1 MNNNPRFV
9 KKRLSL
15 LIAAGLLTGLGSAT
29 YANDFSLVDNQF
41 TISESAAS
49 APDFSVTATLGIDG
63 VLDTTGASLPQF
75 DLSNT
80 ALNSGIPTFS
90 FTIDSDGLT
99 ANTTH
104 SFKIGLSISDD
115 ASPTTRRFEAYLGT
129 LTLAVDGSKNVTG
142 TIPSQN
148 LNVRAK
154 KGSATFY
161 QAINNPSVNGPVSIS
176 GGTITLSG
184 SEAVTLLKAQGNDAL
199 DAVLD
204 NFTLNG
210 TFTFRV
216 VIEETTAGS
225 AKLGVRS
232 GSAFTAVPRVGTSC
246 ALNNNSTVGNV
257 FQLITDTGFT
267 NAYVVQ
273 GRFSSNQ
280 SAANTAATAFTE
292 SCVASGGAGVAAPVV
307 EDLGGL
313 EEAAEELA
321 SVLGDIADID
331 TSVPLDDAVLTQL
344 DDLAVSLEAVADS
357 LEESVVEEL
366 LSGVVSAAT
375 VTSTTSLATRSA
387 ATSNAISNAI
397 ASGTVV
403 STSSVLGAL
412 KSGAKSSST
421 ASKVATS
428 TTDTT
433 AKAALAVE
441 NTTILNSSAT
451 MLSSLASK
459 STALTTAEA
468 DDVRTASKN
477 LVSTA
482 LSLADTVVEAD
493 LKNIAAQATSILV
506 AQASLGI
513 AADTAL
519 IDSVSSASEQLGSSL
534 ITSLLTNDDGEA
546 PTTEEITESLTNDT
560 ALFESVLD
568 VSLPVPPAVI
578 VTLAERTDLVTI
590 AFPSLSAAAVTR
602 SLAATAKIVN
612 PQNITLS
619 SGVTALSFL
628 DTYLTTPAV
637 VESSLLGG
645 IGSRRS
651 VAALL
656 AGEAEVVVDAVT
668 GAITI
673 SVPGETYAGMV
684 LAVRTVPASV
694 PNGLRLRTDGRFTLV
709 SDGTAMDIAAT
720 AFSVGGFI
728 EVAETAGFGF
738 TQNDNASFSL
748 DLGSDQTF
756 VGAFA
761 YDNLADADID
771 STCGTISVTNPEG
784 LLNSASYAFGINCAN
799 GVTQKV
805 VPFAAESNFLPSL
818 RAAGMTATADRSTGV
833 ISVNGVELL
842 KPGFFTAAPTTDEL
856 TYHAANTDSLGIAM
870 QILDINDDGID
881 DYKVISAT
889 TVQIMYGVE

>member
-321 SVLGDIADID
+321 SVLGDIADLD

-856 TYHAANTDSLGIAM
+856 TYQAANTDSLGIAM

>member
-1 MNNNPRFV
+1 MNNNPRFI
-9 KKRLSL
+9 KKRLCQL
-15 LIAAGLLTGLGSAT
+15 VAAGLLLGAGSSV

-41 TISESAAS
+41 TISETAAS
-49 APDFSVTATLGIDG
+49 APDFSVTATLGSDG

-75 DLSNT
+75 DLSNA

-232 GSAFTAVPRVGTSC
+232 DSAFTAVPRVGTSC
-246 ALNNNSTVGNV
+246 ALDSNSTVGNV

-273 GRFSSNQ
+273 GRFSSGQ
-280 SAANTAATAFTE
+280 SAANTAATPFTE
-292 SCVASGGAGVAAPVV
+292 SCVASGGGGAAAPVV
-307 EDLGGL
+307 EDLGDL
-313 EEAAEELA
+313 EEEAEELA
-321 SVLGDIADID
+321 AVLDDID
-331 TSVPLDDAVLTQL
+331 TSAPLDDAVLTQL

-366 LSGVVSAAT
+366 LSGVVSTET
-375 VTSTTSLATRSA
+375 VTSTTSLATKSA
-387 ATSNAISNAI
+387 ATSSAISSAI
-397 ASGTVV
+397 ASGTEV

-428 TTDTT
+428 TTDAT
-433 AKAALAVE
+433 AKAALAAE

-482 LSLADTVVEAD
+482 LSLADTVVETD

-519 IDSVSSASEQLGSSL
+519 IDSVSSVSEQLGSSL

-568 VSLPVPPAVI
+568 VSLPVPPSIV

-590 AFPSLSAAAVTR
+590 AFPTLSAAAVTR
-602 SLAATAKIVN
+602 SIAATAKIVN
-612 PQNITLS
+612 PQNITLK

-637 VESSLLGG
+637 VELPLLCG

-728 EVAETAGFGF
+728 ELAETAGFGF

-771 STCGTISVTNPEG
+771 SACGAISVTNPEG

-818 RAAGMTATADRSTGV
+818 RAAGMTATANRSTGV

-856 TYHAANTDSLGIAM
+856 TYHAANADSLGIAM

>member
-9 KKRLSL
+9 KKRLCQL
-15 LIAAGLLTGLGSAT
+15 VAAGLLLGAGSSV

-41 TISESAAS
+41 TISETAAS
-49 APDFSVTATLGIDG
+49 APDFSVTATLGSDG

-75 DLSNT
+75 DLSNA

-199 DAVLD
+199 DSVLD

-232 GSAFTAVPRVGTSC
+232 DSAFTAVPRVGTSC
-246 ALNNNSTVGNV
+246 ALDSNSTVGNV

-273 GRFSSNQ
+273 GRFSSGQ

-292 SCVASGGAGVAAPVV
+292 SCVASGGGGAAAPVV
-307 EDLGGL
+307 EDLGDL
-313 EEAAEELA
+313 EEEAEELA
-321 SVLGDIADID
+321 AVLDDID
-331 TSVPLDDAVLTQL
+331 TSAPLDDAVLTQL

-366 LSGVVSAAT
+366 LSGVVSTAT
-375 VTSTTSLATRSA
+375 VTSTTSLATKSA

-441 NTTILNSSAT
+441 NTTILKSSAT

-482 LSLADTVVEAD
+482 LSLADTVVETD

-519 IDSVSSASEQLGSSL
+519 IDSVSSVSEKLGSSL

-568 VSLPVPPAVI
+568 VSLPVPPSIV

-590 AFPSLSAAAVTR
+590 AFPTLSAAAVTR
-602 SLAATAKIVN
+602 SIAATAKIVN
-612 PQNITLS
+612 PQNITLKN
-619 SGVTALSFL
+619 GVTALSFL

-637 VESSLLGG
+637 VELPLLGG

-728 EVAETAGFGF
+728 ELAETAGFGF

-771 STCGTISVTNPEG
+771 SACGAISVTNPEG

-818 RAAGMTATADRSTGV
+818 RAAGMTATANRSTGV

-856 TYHAANTDSLGIAM
+856 TYHAANADSLGIAM

>member
-9 KKRLSL
+9 KKRLCQL
-15 LIAAGLLTGLGSAT
+15 VAAGLLLGAGSSV

-41 TISESAAS
+41 TISETAAS

-75 DLSNT
+75 DLSNA

-204 NFTLNG
+204 NFTLDG

-232 GSAFTAVPRVGTSC
+232 DSAFTAVPRVGTSC
-246 ALNNNSTVGNV
+246 ALDSNSTVGNV

-273 GRFSSNQ
+273 GRFSSGQ
-280 SAANTAATAFTE
+280 SAANTAATPFTE
-292 SCVASGGAGVAAPVV
+292 SCVASGGGGAAAPVV
-307 EDLGGL
+307 EDLGDL
-313 EEAAEELA
+313 EEEAEELA
-321 SVLGDIADID
+321 AVLDDID
-331 TSVPLDDAVLTQL
+331 TSAPLDDAVLTQL

-366 LSGVVSAAT
+366 LSGVVSTAT
-375 VTSTTSLATRSA
+375 VTSTTSLATKSA
-387 ATSNAISNAI
+387 ATSSAISNAI
-397 ASGTVV
+397 ASGTEV

-421 ASKVATS
+421 ASKVSAS
-428 TTDTT
+428 TTDTV
-433 AKAALAVE
+433 AKAALVVE

-451 MLSSLASK
+451 MLTSLASK

-468 DDVRTASKN
+468 DDVRTASRN

-482 LSLADTVVEAD
+482 LSLADTVVEDD

-568 VSLPVPPAVI
+568 VSLPVPPSIV
-578 VTLAERTDLVTI
+578 VTLAERTDLVTF
-590 AFPSLSAAAVTR
+590 AFPTLSVAEVIR
-602 SLAATAKIVN
+602 WVAATAKIVN

-628 DTYLTTPAV
+628 DTFLTTPAV

-771 STCGTISVTNPEG
+771 SACGTISVTNPEG

>member
-9 KKRLSL
+9 KKRLCQL
-15 LIAAGLLTGLGSAT
+15 VAAGLLLGAGSSV
-29 YANDFSLVDNQF
+29 YANNFSLTSNQF
-41 TISESAAS
+41 TISETNAS
-49 APDFSVTATLGIDG
+49 DPDFSVTATLGSDG
-63 VLDTTGASLPQF
+63 VLDTTGANLPQF
-75 DLSNT
+75 DLSNST
-80 ALNSGIPTFS
+80 LNTGIPTFS

-115 ASPTTRRFEAYLGT
+115 ANPTTRRFEAYLGT

-204 NFTLNG
+204 NFTLDG

-216 VIEETTAGS
+216 VIEETTAGA

-232 GSAFTAVPRVGTSC
+232 DSAFTAVPRVGTSC
-246 ALNNNSTVGNV
+246 ALDSNSTVGNV

-273 GRFSSNQ
+273 GRFSSGQ
-280 SAANTAATAFTE
+280 SAANTAATPFTE
-292 SCVASGGAGVAAPVV
+292 SCVASGGGGGGAAAPVV
-307 EDLGGL
+307 EDLGDL
-313 EEAAEELA
+313 EEEAEELA
-321 SVLGDIADID
+321 AVLDDID
-331 TSVPLDDAVLTQL
+331 TSAPLDDAVLTQL

-366 LSGVVSAAT
+366 LSGVVSTAT
-375 VTSTTSLATRSA
+375 VTSTRSLATKSA
-387 ATSNAISNAI
+387 ATSNAISSAI
-397 ASGTVV
+397 ASGTAV

-421 ASKVATS
+421 ASKVSAS
-428 TTDTT
+428 TTDAT
-433 AKAALAVE
+433 AKAALAAE

-482 LSLADTVVEAD
+482 LSLANTVVEAD

-568 VSLPVPPAVI
+568 VSLPVPPSIV

-590 AFPSLSAAAVTR
+590 AFPTLSAAAVTR
-602 SLAATAKIVN
+602 SIAATAKIVN
-612 PQNITLS
+612 PQNITLK

-728 EVAETAGFGF
+728 ELAETAGFGF

-771 STCGTISVTNPEG
+771 SACGAISVTNPEG

-799 GVTQKV
+799 GATQKV

-818 RAAGMTATADRSTGV
+818 RAAGMTATANRSTGI

-856 TYHAANTDSLGIAM
+856 TYHAANADSLGIAM

>member
-9 KKRLSL
+9 KKRLCQL
-15 LIAAGLLTGLGSAT
+15 VAAGLLLGAGSSV

-41 TISESAAS
+41 TISETAAS

-75 DLSNT
+75 DLSNA

-115 ASPTTRRFEAYLGT
+115 ANPTTRRFEAYLGT

-204 NFTLNG
+204 NFTLDG

-232 GSAFTAVPRVGTSC
+232 DSAFTAVPRVGTSC
-246 ALNNNSTVGNV
+246 ALDSNSTVGNV

-273 GRFSSNQ
+273 GRFSSGQ
-280 SAANTAATAFTE
+280 SAANTAATPFTE
-292 SCVASGGAGVAAPVV
+292 SCVASGGGGAAAPVV
-307 EDLGGL
+307 EDLGDL
-313 EEAAEELA
+313 EEEAEELA
-321 SVLGDIADID
+321 AVLDDID
-331 TSVPLDDAVLTQL
+331 TSAPLDDAVLTQL

-366 LSGVVSAAT
+366 LSGVVSTAT
-375 VTSTTSLATRSA
+375 VTSTTSLATKSA
-387 ATSNAISNAI
+387 ATSSAISNAI
-397 ASGTVV
+397 ASGTEV

-433 AKAALAVE
+433 AKAALAAE

-513 AADTAL
+513 AADTTL
-519 IDSVSSASEQLGSSL
+519 IDSVTVASQQLGASL
-534 ITSLLTNDDGEA
+534 ITSLLTNDDGVA

-560 ALFESVLD
+560 TLFESVLD
-568 VSLPVPPAVI
+568 VSLPVPPSIIPTV
-578 VTLAERTDLVTI
+578 AERTDLVTI
-590 AFPSLSAAAVTR
+590 AYPTLSAAAVTR

-728 EVAETAGFGF
+728 ELAETAGFGF

-870 QILDINDDGID
+870 QILDINDDGVD

>member
-9 KKRLSL
+9 KKRLCQL
-15 LIAAGLLTGLGSAT
+15 VAAGLLLGAGSSV

-41 TISESAAS
+41 TISETAAS

-75 DLSNT
+75 DLSNA

-115 ASPTTRRFEAYLGT
+115 ANPTTRRFEAYLGT

-204 NFTLNG
+204 NFTLDG

-232 GSAFTAVPRVGTSC
+232 DSAFTAVPRVGTSC
-246 ALNNNSTVGNV
+246 ALDSNSTVGNV

-273 GRFSSNQ
+273 GRFSSGQ
-280 SAANTAATAFTE
+280 SAANTAATPFTE
-292 SCVASGGAGVAAPVV
+292 SCVASGGGGAAAPVV
-307 EDLGGL
+307 EDLGDL
-313 EEAAEELA
+313 EEEAEELA
-321 SVLGDIADID
+321 AVLDDID
-331 TSVPLDDAVLTQL
+331 TSAPLDDAVLTQL

-366 LSGVVSAAT
+366 LSGVVSTAT
-375 VTSTTSLATRSA
+375 VTSTTSLATKSA
-387 ATSNAISNAI
+387 ATSSAISNAI
-397 ASGTVV
+397 ASGTEV

-433 AKAALAVE
+433 AKAALAAE

-482 LSLADTVVEAD
+482 LSLADTVVETD

-519 IDSVSSASEQLGSSL
+519 IDSVSSVSEQLGSSL

-568 VSLPVPPAVI
+568 VSLPVPPSIV

-590 AFPSLSAAAVTR
+590 AFPTLSAAAVTR
-602 SLAATAKIVN
+602 SIAATAKIVN
-612 PQNITLS
+612 PQNITLK

-771 STCGTISVTNPEG
+771 SACGTISVTNPEG

>member
-9 KKRLSL
+9 KKRLCQL
-15 LIAAGLLTGLGSAT
+15 VAAGLLLGAGSSV

-41 TISESAAS
+41 TISETAAS

-75 DLSNT
+75 DLSNA

-115 ASPTTRRFEAYLGT
+115 ANPTTRRFEAYLGT

-204 NFTLNG
+204 NFTLDG

-232 GSAFTAVPRVGTSC
+232 DSAFTAVPRVGTSC
-246 ALNNNSTVGNV
+246 ALDSNSTVGNV

-273 GRFSSNQ
+273 GRFSSGQ
-280 SAANTAATAFTE
+280 SAANTAATPFTE
-292 SCVASGGAGVAAPVV
+292 SCVASGGGGAAAPVV
-307 EDLGGL
+307 EDLGDL
-313 EEAAEELA
+313 EEEAEELA
-321 SVLGDIADID
+321 AVLDDID
-331 TSVPLDDAVLTQL
+331 TSAPLDDAVLTQL

-375 VTSTTSLATRSA
+375 VTSTTSLATKSA
-387 ATSNAISNAI
+387 ATSSAISNAI
-397 ASGTVV
+397 ASGTEV

-428 TTDTT
+428 TTDAT
-433 AKAALAVE
+433 AKAALAAE

-493 LKNIAAQATSILV
+493 LKNVAAQATSILV

-534 ITSLLTNDDGEA
+534 ITSLLTNEDGEA
-546 PTTEEITESLTNDT
+546 PTTEEITESLTNDS

-568 VSLPVPPAVI
+568 VSLPVPPSIV

-590 AFPSLSAAAVTR
+590 AFPTLSAAAVTR

-612 PQNITLS
+612 PQNITLK

-771 STCGTISVTNPEG
+771 SACGTISVTNPEG

>member
-1 MNNNPRFV
+1 MNNNPRFI
-9 KKRLSL
+9 KKRLCQL
-15 LIAAGLLTGLGSAT
+15 VAAGLLLGAGSSV

-41 TISESAAS
+41 TISETAAS
-49 APDFSVTATLGIDG
+49 APDFSVTATLGSDG

-75 DLSNT
+75 DLSNA

-232 GSAFTAVPRVGTSC
+232 DSAFTAVPRVGTSC
-246 ALNNNSTVGNV
+246 ALDSNSTVGNV

-273 GRFSSNQ
+273 GRFSSGQ
-280 SAANTAATAFTE
+280 SAANTAATPFTE
-292 SCVASGGAGVAAPVV
+292 SCVASGGGGAAAPVV
-307 EDLGGL
+307 EDLGDL
-313 EEAAEELA
+313 EEEAEELA
-321 SVLGDIADID
+321 AVLDDID
-331 TSVPLDDAVLTQL
+331 TSAPLDDAVLTQL

-366 LSGVVSAAT
+366 LSGVVSTET
-375 VTSTTSLATRSA
+375 VTSTTSLATKSA
-387 ATSNAISNAI
+387 ATSSAISSAI
-397 ASGTVV
+397 ASGTEV

-428 TTDTT
+428 TTDAT
-433 AKAALAVE
+433 AKAALAAE
-441 NTTILNSSAT
+441 NTTILSSSAT

-482 LSLADTVVEAD
+482 LSLADTVVETD

-519 IDSVSSASEQLGSSL
+519 IDSVSSVSEQLGSSL

-568 VSLPVPPAVI
+568 VSLPVPPSIV

-590 AFPSLSAAAVTR
+590 AFPTLSAAAVTR
-602 SLAATAKIVN
+602 SIAATAKIVN
-612 PQNITLS
+612 PQNITLK

-637 VESSLLGG
+637 GAAALLGD

-728 EVAETAGFGF
+728 ELAETAGFGF

-771 STCGTISVTNPEG
+771 SACGAISVTNPEG

-818 RAAGMTATADRSTGV
+818 RAAGMTATANRSTGV

-856 TYHAANTDSLGIAM
+856 TYHAANADSLGIAM

>member
-9 KKRLSL
+9 KKRLCQL
-15 LIAAGLLTGLGSAT
+15 VAAGLLLGAGSSV

-41 TISESAAS
+41 TISETAAS

-75 DLSNT
+75 DLSNA

-115 ASPTTRRFEAYLGT
+115 ANPTTRRFEAYLGT

-204 NFTLNG
+204 NFTLDG

-232 GSAFTAVPRVGTSC
+232 DSAFTAVPRVGTSC
-246 ALNNNSTVGNV
+246 ALDSNSTVGNV

-273 GRFSSNQ
+273 GRFSSGQ
-280 SAANTAATAFTE
+280 SAANTAATPFTE
-292 SCVASGGAGVAAPVV
+292 SCVASGGGGAAAPVV
-307 EDLGGL
+307 EDLGDL
-313 EEAAEELA
+313 EEEAEELA
-321 SVLGDIADID
+321 AVLDDID
-331 TSVPLDDAVLTQL
+331 TSAPLDDAVLTQL

-375 VTSTTSLATRSA
+375 VTSTTSLATKSA
-387 ATSNAISNAI
+387 ATSSAIRNAI
-397 ASGTVV
+397 ASGTEV

-433 AKAALAVE
+433 AKAALAAE

-459 STALTTAEA
+459 STVLTTAEA

-482 LSLADTVVEAD
+482 LSLADTVVETD

-568 VSLPVPPAVI
+568 VSLPVPPSIV

-590 AFPSLSAAAVTR
+590 AFPTLSAAAVTR
-602 SLAATAKIVN
+602 SIAATAKIVN
-612 PQNITLS
+612 PQNITLK

-771 STCGTISVTNPEG
+771 SACGTISVTNPEG

>member
-1 MNNNPRFV
+1 MSNNPRFV
-9 KKRLSL
+9 KKRLCQL
-15 LIAAGLLTGLGSAT
+15 VAAGLLLGAGSSV
-29 YANDFSLVDNQF
+29 YANNFSLTSNQF
-41 TISESAAS
+41 TISETNAS
-49 APDFSVTATLGIDG
+49 DPDFSVTATLGSDG
-63 VLDTTGASLPQF
+63 VLDTTGANLPQF
-75 DLSNT
+75 DLSNST
-80 ALNSGIPTFS
+80 LNTGIPTFS

-115 ASPTTRRFEAYLGT
+115 ANPTTRRFEAYLGT

-204 NFTLNG
+204 NFTLDG

-232 GSAFTAVPRVGTSC
+232 DSAFTAVPRVGTSC
-246 ALNNNSTVGNV
+246 ALDSNSTVGNV

-273 GRFSSNQ
+273 GRFSSGQ
-280 SAANTAATAFTE
+280 SAANTAATPFTE
-292 SCVASGGAGVAAPVV
+292 SCVASGGGGGGAAAPVV
-307 EDLGGL
+307 EDLGDL
-313 EEAAEELA
+313 EEEAEELA
-321 SVLGDIADID
+321 AVLDDID
-331 TSVPLDDAVLTQL
+331 TSAPLDDAVLTQL

-366 LSGVVSAAT
+366 LSGVVSTAT
-375 VTSTTSLATRSA
+375 VTSTTSLATKSA
-387 ATSNAISNAI
+387 ATSNAISSAI
-397 ASGTVV
+397 ASGTAV

-421 ASKVATS
+421 ASKVSAS
-428 TTDTT
+428 TTDAT
-433 AKAALAVE
+433 AKAALAAE

-482 LSLADTVVEAD
+482 LSLANTVVEAD

-513 AADTAL
+513 AADTTL
-519 IDSVSSASEQLGSSL
+519 IDSVSSASQQLGASL

-546 PTTEEITESLTNDT
+546 PTAEEITESLTNDT

-568 VSLPVPPAVI
+568 VSLPVPPSIV

-590 AFPSLSAAAVTR
+590 AFPTLSAAAVTR
-602 SLAATAKIVN
+602 SIAATAKIVN
-612 PQNITLS
+612 PQNITLK

-728 EVAETAGFGF
+728 ELAETAGFGF

-771 STCGTISVTNPEG
+771 SACGAISVTNPEG

-799 GVTQKV
+799 GATQKV

-818 RAAGMTATADRSTGV
+818 RAAGMTATANRSTGI

-856 TYHAANTDSLGIAM
+856 TYHAANADSLGIAM

>member
-9 KKRLSL
+9 KKRLCQL
-15 LIAAGLLTGLGSAT
+15 VAAGLLLGAGSSV

-41 TISESAAS
+41 TISETAAS

-75 DLSNT
+75 DLSNA

-115 ASPTTRRFEAYLGT
+115 ANPTTRRFEAYLGT

-204 NFTLNG
+204 NFTLDG

-232 GSAFTAVPRVGTSC
+232 DSAFTAVPRVGTSC
-246 ALNNNSTVGNV
+246 ALDSNSTVGNV

-273 GRFSSNQ
+273 GRFSSGQ
-280 SAANTAATAFTE
+280 SAANTAATPFTE
-292 SCVASGGAGVAAPVV
+292 SCVASGGGGAAAPVV
-307 EDLGGL
+307 EDLGDL
-313 EEAAEELA
+313 EEEAEELA
-321 SVLGDIADID
+321 AVLDDID
-331 TSVPLDDAVLTQL
+331 TSAPLDDAVLTQL

-366 LSGVVSAAT
+366 LSGVVSTAT
-375 VTSTTSLATRSA
+375 VTSTRSLATKSA
-387 ATSNAISNAI
+387 ATSNAISSAI
-397 ASGTVV
+397 ASGTAV

-421 ASKVATS
+421 ASKVSAS
-428 TTDTT
+428 TTDTV
-433 AKAALAVE
+433 AKAALVVE

-451 MLSSLASK
+451 MLTSLASK

-482 LSLADTVVEAD
+482 LSLADTVVETD

-534 ITSLLTNDDGEA
+534 ITSLLTNEDGEA

-568 VSLPVPPAVI
+568 VSLPVPPSV
-578 VTLAERTDLVTI
+578 VVSVAERTDLVTI
-590 AFPSLSAAAVTR
+590 AYPSLSAAAVTR

-612 PQNITLS
+612 PQNITLN

-771 STCGTISVTNPEG
+771 SACGTISVTNPEG

>member
-1 MNNNPRFV
+1 MNNNPRFI
-9 KKRLSL
+9 KKRLCQL
-15 LIAAGLLTGLGSAT
+15 VAAGLLLGAGSSV

-41 TISESAAS
+41 TISETAAS
-49 APDFSVTATLGIDG
+49 APDFSVTATLGSDG

-75 DLSNT
+75 DLSNA

-232 GSAFTAVPRVGTSC
+232 DSAFTAVPRVGTSC
-246 ALNNNSTVGNV
+246 ALDSNSTVGNV

-273 GRFSSNQ
+273 GRFSSGQ
-280 SAANTAATAFTE
+280 SAANTAATPFTE
-292 SCVASGGAGVAAPVV
+292 SCVASGGGGAAAPVV
-307 EDLGGL
+307 EDLGNL
-313 EEAAEELA
+313 EEEAEELA
-321 SVLGDIADID
+321 AVLDDID
-331 TSVPLDDAVLTQL
+331 TSAPLDDAVLTQL

-366 LSGVVSAAT
+366 LSGVVSTET
-375 VTSTTSLATRSA
+375 VTSTTSLATKSA
-387 ATSNAISNAI
+387 ATSSAISSAI
-397 ASGTVV
+397 ASGTEV

-428 TTDTT
+428 TTDAT
-433 AKAALAVE
+433 AKAALAAE
-441 NTTILNSSAT
+441 NTTILSSSAT

-482 LSLADTVVEAD
+482 LSLADTVVETD

-513 AADTAL
+513 AADTTL
-519 IDSVSSASEQLGSSL
+519 IDSVSGASQQLGASL
-534 ITSLLTNDDGEA
+534 ITSLLTNDDGVA

-560 ALFESVLD
+560 TLFESVLD
-568 VSLPVPPAVI
+568 VSLPVPPSIIPTV
-578 VTLAERTDLVTI
+578 AERTDLVTI
-590 AFPSLSAAAVTR
+590 AYPSLSAAAVTR

-656 AGEAEVVVDAVT
+656 AGEAEIVVDAVT

-728 EVAETAGFGF
+728 ELAETAGFGF

-771 STCGTISVTNPEG
+771 SACGAISVTNPEG

-818 RAAGMTATADRSTGV
+818 RAAGMTATANRSTGV

-856 TYHAANTDSLGIAM
+856 TYHAANADSLGIAM

>member
-1 MNNNPRFV
+1 M
-9 KKRLSL
+9 
-15 LIAAGLLTGLGSAT
+15 LT
-29 YANDFSLVDNQF
+29 
-41 TISESAAS
+41 
-49 APDFSVTATLGIDG
+49 
-63 VLDTTGASLPQF
+63 
-75 DLSNT
+75 
-80 ALNSGIPTFS
+80 
-90 FTIDSDGLT
+90 
-99 ANTTH
+99 
-104 SFKIGLSISDD
+104 
-115 ASPTTRRFEAYLGT
+115 
-129 LTLAVDGSKNVTG
+129 
-142 TIPSQN
+142 
-148 LNVRAK
+148 
-154 KGSATFY
+154 
-161 QAINNPSVNGPVSIS
+161 
-176 GGTITLSG
+176 
-184 SEAVTLLKAQGNDAL
+184 
-199 DAVLD
+199 
-204 NFTLNG
+204 
-210 TFTFRV
+210 
-216 VIEETTAGS
+216 
-225 AKLGVRS
+225 
-232 GSAFTAVPRVGTSC
+232 
-246 ALNNNSTVGNV
+246 
-257 FQLITDTGFT
+257 
-267 NAYVVQ
+267 
-273 GRFSSNQ
+273 
-280 SAANTAATAFTE
+280 
-292 SCVASGGAGVAAPVV
+292 
-307 EDLGGL
+307 
-313 EEAAEELA
+313 
-321 SVLGDIADID
+321 
-331 TSVPLDDAVLTQL
+331 
-344 DDLAVSLEAVADS
+344 
-357 LEESVVEEL
+357 
-366 LSGVVSAAT
+366 
-375 VTSTTSLATRSA
+375 
-387 ATSNAISNAI
+387 
-397 ASGTVV
+397 
-403 STSSVLGAL
+403 
-412 KSGAKSSST
+412 
-421 ASKVATS
+421 
-428 TTDTT
+428 
-433 AKAALAVE
+433 
-441 NTTILNSSAT
+441 
-451 MLSSLASK
+451 SLASK

-482 LSLADTVVEAD
+482 LALADTVVETD

-513 AADTAL
+513 AADTTL
-519 IDSVSSASEQLGSSL
+519 IDSVTVASQQLGASL
-534 ITSLLTNDDGEA
+534 ITSLLTNDDGVA

-560 ALFESVLD
+560 TLFESVLD
-568 VSLPVPPAVI
+568 VSLPVPPSIIPTV
-578 VTLAERTDLVTI
+578 AERTDLVTI
-590 AFPSLSAAAVTR
+590 AYPTLSAAAVTR

-637 VESSLLGG
+637 VELPLLGG

-771 STCGTISVTNPEG
+771 SACGAISVTNPEG

-856 TYHAANTDSLGIAM
+856 TYHAANADSLGIAM
-870 QILDINDDGID
+870 QILDINDDGVD

>member
-9 KKRLSL
+9 KKRLCQL
-15 LIAAGLLTGLGSAT
+15 VAAGLLLGAGSSG

-41 TISESAAS
+41 TISETAAS

-75 DLSNT
+75 DLSNA

-115 ASPTTRRFEAYLGT
+115 ANPTTRRFEAYLGT

-204 NFTLNG
+204 NFTLDG

-232 GSAFTAVPRVGTSC
+232 DSAFTAVPRVGTSC
-246 ALNNNSTVGNV
+246 ALDSNSTVGNV

-273 GRFSSNQ
+273 GRFSSGQ
-280 SAANTAATAFTE
+280 SAANTAATPFTE
-292 SCVASGGAGVAAPVV
+292 SCVASGGGGGGAAAPVV
-307 EDLGGL
+307 EDLGDL
-313 EEAAEELA
+313 EEEAEELA
-321 SVLGDIADID
+321 AVLDDID
-331 TSVPLDDAVLTQL
+331 TSAPLDDAVLTQL

-366 LSGVVSAAT
+366 LSGVVSTAT
-375 VTSTTSLATRSA
+375 VTSTRSLATKSA
-387 ATSNAISNAI
+387 ATSNAISSAI
-397 ASGTVV
+397 ASGTAV

-421 ASKVATS
+421 ASKVSAS
-428 TTDTT
+428 TTDAT
-433 AKAALAVE
+433 AKAALAAE

-482 LSLADTVVEAD
+482 LSLANTVVEAD

-568 VSLPVPPAVI
+568 VSLPVPPSIV

-590 AFPSLSAAAVTR
+590 AFPTLSAAAVTR
-602 SLAATAKIVN
+602 SIAATAKIVN
-612 PQNITLS
+612 PQNITLK

-628 DTYLTTPAV
+628 DTYLTAPAAGAAA
-637 VESSLLGG
+637 LLGD

-728 EVAETAGFGF
+728 ELAETAGFGF

-771 STCGTISVTNPEG
+771 SACGAISVTNPEG

-799 GVTQKV
+799 GATQKV

-818 RAAGMTATADRSTGV
+818 RAAGMTATANRSTGI

-856 TYHAANTDSLGIAM
+856 TYHAANADSLGIAM

>member
-9 KKRLSL
+9 KKRLCQL
-15 LIAAGLLTGLGSAT
+15 VAAGLLLGAGSSV

-41 TISESAAS
+41 TISETAAS

-75 DLSNT
+75 DLSNA

-115 ASPTTRRFEAYLGT
+115 ANPTTRRFEAYLGT

-204 NFTLNG
+204 NFTLDG

-232 GSAFTAVPRVGTSC
+232 DSAFTAVPRVGTSC
-246 ALNNNSTVGNV
+246 ALDSNSTVGNV

-273 GRFSSNQ
+273 GRFSSGQ
-280 SAANTAATAFTE
+280 SAANTAATPFTE
-292 SCVASGGAGVAAPVV
+292 SCVASGGGGAAAPVV
-307 EDLGGL
+307 EDLGDL
-313 EEAAEELA
+313 EEEAEELA
-321 SVLGDIADID
+321 AVLDDID
-331 TSVPLDDAVLTQL
+331 TSAPLDDAVLTQL

-366 LSGVVSAAT
+366 LSGVVSTAT
-375 VTSTTSLATRSA
+375 VTSTTSLATKSA
-387 ATSNAISNAI
+387 ATSSAISNAI
-397 ASGTVV
+397 ASGTEV

-421 ASKVATS
+421 ASKVSAS
-428 TTDTT
+428 TTDTV
-433 AKAALAVE
+433 AKAALVVE

-451 MLSSLASK
+451 MLTSLASK

-468 DDVRTASKN
+468 DDVRTASRN

-482 LSLADTVVEAD
+482 LSLADTVVEDD

-519 IDSVSSASEQLGSSL
+519 IDSVSSVSEQLGSSL

-568 VSLPVPPAVI
+568 VSLPVPPSIV
-578 VTLAERTDLVTI
+578 VTLAERTDLVTF
-590 AFPSLSAAAVTR
+590 AFPTLSVAEVIR
-602 SLAATAKIVN
+602 WVAATAKIVN

-628 DTYLTTPAV
+628 DTFLTTPAV

-771 STCGTISVTNPEG
+771 SACGTISVTNPEG

>member
-292 SCVASGGAGVAAPVV
+292 SCVAFGGAGVAAPVV
-307 EDLGGL
+307 ADLGGL

>member
-9 KKRLSL
+9 KKRLCQL
-15 LIAAGLLTGLGSAT
+15 VAAGLLLGAGSSV

-41 TISESAAS
+41 TISETAAS

-75 DLSNT
+75 DLSNA

-115 ASPTTRRFEAYLGT
+115 ANPTTRRFEAYLGT

-204 NFTLNG
+204 NFTLDG

-232 GSAFTAVPRVGTSC
+232 DSAFTAVPRVGTSC
-246 ALNNNSTVGNV
+246 ALDSNSTVGNV

-273 GRFSSNQ
+273 GRFSSGQ
-280 SAANTAATAFTE
+280 SAANTAATPFTE
-292 SCVASGGAGVAAPVV
+292 SCVASGGGGAAAPVV
-307 EDLGGL
+307 EDLGDL
-313 EEAAEELA
+313 EEEAEELA
-321 SVLGDIADID
+321 AVLDDID
-331 TSVPLDDAVLTQL
+331 TSAPLDDAVLTQL

-375 VTSTTSLATRSA
+375 VTSTTSLATKSA
-387 ATSNAISNAI
+387 ATSSAIRNAI
-397 ASGTVV
+397 ASGTEV

-433 AKAALAVE
+433 AKAALAAE

-482 LSLADTVVEAD
+482 LSLADTVVETD

-513 AADTAL
+513 AADTAF

-568 VSLPVPPAVI
+568 VSLPVPPSIV
-578 VTLAERTDLVTI
+578 VTLAEQTDLVTI
-590 AFPSLSAAAVTR
+590 AFPTLSAAAVTR
-602 SLAATAKIVN
+602 SIAATAKIVN
-612 PQNITLS
+612 PQNITLK

>member
-1 MNNNPRFV
+1 MIKAPCFS
-9 KKRLSL
+9 KKRLSQL
-15 LIAAGLLTGLGSAT
+15 VAAGLLLGAGASVS
-29 YANDFSLVDNQF
+29 ANDFSLVGNQF
-41 TISESAAS
+41 TISETAAS
-49 APDFSVTATLGIDG
+49 APDFSVTATLGSDG
-63 VLDTTGASLPQF
+63 VLDTTGDSLPRF
-75 DLSNT
+75 DLSNAT
-80 ALNSGIPTFS
+80 LNSGIPTFS

-142 TIPSQN
+142 TIPSQD
-148 LNVRAK
+148 LYVRAK

-161 QAINNPSVNGPVSIS
+161 QAINNPSANGPVSIS

-204 NFTLNG
+204 SFTLNG

-225 AKLGVRS
+225 ARLGVKS

-246 ALNNNSTVGNV
+246 ALDNNSTVGNV

-292 SCVASGGAGVAAPVV
+292 SCVASGGGGGAAPVV
-307 EDLGGL
+307 EDLEDL
-313 EEAAEELA
+313 EEASEELA
-321 SVLGDIADID
+321 GVLDDID
-331 TSVPLDDAVLTQL
+331 NSAPLDDAVLAQL
-344 DDLAVSLEAVADS
+344 DDLADSLSDVADS
-357 LEESVVEEL
+357 LEDSVTEEL
-366 LSGVVSAAT
+366 AAGTVSAAT
-375 VTSTTSLATRSA
+375 VTSATSLATRSA
-387 ATSNAISNAI
+387 STASAISTAI
-397 ASGTVV
+397 ANGTAV
-403 STSSVLGAL
+403 SKSSVLGAL
-412 KSGAKSSST
+412 TAGAKSSST
-421 ASKVATS
+421 ASKVSAS

-433 AKAALAVE
+433 AKAALVTQ
-441 NTTILNSSAT
+441 NKSILSSSAA
-451 MLSSLASK
+451 MLTSLAGN
-459 STALTTAEA
+459 STELTTAEA
-468 DDVRTASKN
+468 DEVRVAAKN
-477 LVSTA
+477 LVATS
-482 LSLADTVVEAD
+482 LSLADTAVEAD
-493 LKNIAAQATSILV
+493 LKSVADQTVSILAAQEA
-506 AQASLGI
+506 LGI

-519 IDSVSSASEQLGSSL
+519 IDAVSGASEQLGASL
-534 ITSLLTNDDGEA
+534 INALVGSDGEA
-546 PTTEEITESLTNDT
+546 PTAEEITERLTTDT
-560 ALFESVLD
+560 TLFESVLD
-568 VSLPVPPAVI
+568 VSLPVPPSVI
-578 VTLAERTDLVTI
+578 IPVAERTDRVT
-590 AFPSLSAAAVTR
+590 AAYPSLSAAAVER
-602 SLAATAKIVN
+602 SVAATKKIIN
-612 PQNITLS
+612 PQNITLK
-619 SGVTALSFL
+619 SGVTALNVLDSFL
-628 DTYLTTPAV
+628 KAPAV

-656 AGEAEVVVDAVT
+656 DGEAEVVVDAVT

-694 PNGLRLRTDGRFTLV
+694 PNGLRSRTDGRFTLV
-709 SDGTAMDIAAT
+709 SNGTAMDIAAT

-728 EVAETAGFGF
+728 EVAETAGFAF
-738 TQNDNASFSL
+738 TQNNNASFSL
-748 DLGSDQTF
+748 DLGSDQSF

-761 YDNLADADID
+761 YDNLANADLN

-799 GVTQKV
+799 GVSQRV
-805 VPFAAESNFLPSL
+805 VPFPADANFLPSL
-818 RAAGMTATADRSTGV
+818 KAAGMAATVNRSTGV
-833 ISVNGVELL
+833 ISANGIGLL
-842 KPGFFTAAPTTDEL
+842 KPGFFTAAPTADEL
-856 TYHAANTDSLGIAM
+856 TFHAANTDSLGIAM
-870 QILDINDDGID
+870 QVLDYNSDGID
-881 DYKVISAT
+881 DYKVISAAA
-889 TVQIMYGVE
+889 VQIMYGVK

>member
-9 KKRLSL
+9 KKRLCQL
-15 LIAAGLLTGLGSAT
+15 VAAGLLLGAGSSV

-41 TISESAAS
+41 TISETAAS

-75 DLSNT
+75 DLSNA

-115 ASPTTRRFEAYLGT
+115 ANPTTRRFEAYLGT

-204 NFTLNG
+204 NFTLDG

-232 GSAFTAVPRVGTSC
+232 DSAFTAVPRVGTSC
-246 ALNNNSTVGNV
+246 ALDSNSTVGNV

-273 GRFSSNQ
+273 GRFSSGQ
-280 SAANTAATAFTE
+280 SAANTAATPFTE
-292 SCVASGGAGVAAPVV
+292 SCVASGGGGAAAPVV
-307 EDLGGL
+307 EDLGDL
-313 EEAAEELA
+313 EEEAEELA
-321 SVLGDIADID
+321 AVLDDID
-331 TSVPLDDAVLTQL
+331 TSAPLDDAVLTQL

-366 LSGVVSAAT
+366 LSGVVSTAT
-375 VTSTTSLATRSA
+375 VTSTTSLATKSA
-387 ATSNAISNAI
+387 ATSSAISNAI
-397 ASGTVV
+397 ASGTEV

-428 TTDTT
+428 TTDAT
-433 AKAALAVE
+433 AKAALAAE

-482 LSLADTVVEAD
+482 LSLADTVVETD
-493 LKNIAAQATSILV
+493 LKNIAAKATSILV

-568 VSLPVPPAVI
+568 VSLPVPPSIV

-590 AFPSLSAAAVTR
+590 AFPTLSAAAVTR
-602 SLAATAKIVN
+602 SIAATAKIVN
-612 PQNITLS
+612 PQNITLK

-771 STCGTISVTNPEG
+771 SACGTISVTNPEG

>member
-9 KKRLSL
+9 KKRLCQL
-15 LIAAGLLTGLGSAT
+15 VAAGLLLGAGSSV

-41 TISESAAS
+41 TISETAAS

-75 DLSNT
+75 DLSNA

-115 ASPTTRRFEAYLGT
+115 ANPTTRRFEAYLGT

-204 NFTLNG
+204 NFTLDG

-232 GSAFTAVPRVGTSC
+232 DSAFTAVPRVGTSC
-246 ALNNNSTVGNV
+246 ALDSNSTVGNV

-273 GRFSSNQ
+273 GRFSSGQ
-280 SAANTAATAFTE
+280 SAANTAATPFTE
-292 SCVASGGAGVAAPVV
+292 SCVASGGGGAAAPVV
-307 EDLGGL
+307 EDLGDL
-313 EEAAEELA
+313 EEEAEELA
-321 SVLGDIADID
+321 AVLDDIVDID

-366 LSGVVSAAT
+366 LSGVVSTAT
-375 VTSTTSLATRSA
+375 VTSTTSLATKSA
-387 ATSNAISNAI
+387 ATSSAISNAI
-397 ASGTVV
+397 ASGTEV

-421 ASKVATS
+421 ASKVSGS

-493 LKNIAAQATSILV
+493 LKNVAAQATNILV

-519 IDSVSSASEQLGSSL
+519 IDSVSSVSEQLGSSL

-568 VSLPVPPAVI
+568 VSLPVPPSIV

-590 AFPSLSAAAVTR
+590 AFPTLSAAAVTR

-612 PQNITLS
+612 PQNITLK

-728 EVAETAGFGF
+728 ELAETAGFGF

-818 RAAGMTATADRSTGV
+818 RAAGMAATANRSTGV

-856 TYHAANTDSLGIAM
+856 TYHAANADSLGIAM

>member
-9 KKRLSL
+9 KKRLCQL
-15 LIAAGLLTGLGSAT
+15 VAAGLLLGAGSSV

-41 TISESAAS
+41 TISETAAS

-75 DLSNT
+75 DLSNA

-115 ASPTTRRFEAYLGT
+115 ANPTTRRFEAYLGT

-204 NFTLNG
+204 NFTLDG

-232 GSAFTAVPRVGTSC
+232 DSAFTAVPRVGTSC
-246 ALNNNSTVGNV
+246 ALDSNSTVGNV

-273 GRFSSNQ
+273 GRFSSGQ
-280 SAANTAATAFTE
+280 SAANTAATPFTE
-292 SCVASGGAGVAAPVV
+292 SCVASGGGGAAAPVV
-307 EDLGGL
+307 EDLGDL
-313 EEAAEELA
+313 EEEAEELA
-321 SVLGDIADID
+321 AVLDDID
-331 TSVPLDDAVLTQL
+331 TSAPLDDAVLTQL

-366 LSGVVSAAT
+366 LSGVVSTAT
-375 VTSTTSLATRSA
+375 VTSTTSLATKSA
-387 ATSNAISNAI
+387 ATSSAISNAI
-397 ASGTVV
+397 ASGTEV

-433 AKAALAVE
+433 AKAALAAE

-482 LSLADTVVEAD
+482 LSLADTVVETD

-534 ITSLLTNDDGEA
+534 ITSLLTNEDGEA
-546 PTTEEITESLTNDT
+546 PTTEEITESLTNDS

-568 VSLPVPPAVI
+568 VSLPVPPSIV

-590 AFPSLSAAAVTR
+590 AFPTLSAAAVTR
-602 SLAATAKIVN
+602 SIAATAKIVN
-612 PQNITLS
+612 PQNITLK

-771 STCGTISVTNPEG
+771 SACGTISVTNPEG

>member
-9 KKRLSL
+9 KKRLCQL
-15 LIAAGLLTGLGSAT
+15 VAAGLLLGAGSSV

-41 TISESAAS
+41 TISETAAS

-75 DLSNT
+75 DLSNA

-115 ASPTTRRFEAYLGT
+115 ANPTTRRFEAYLGT

-204 NFTLNG
+204 NFTLDG

-232 GSAFTAVPRVGTSC
+232 DSAFTAVPRVGTSC
-246 ALNNNSTVGNV
+246 ALDSNSTVGNV

-273 GRFSSNQ
+273 GRFSSGQ
-280 SAANTAATAFTE
+280 SAANTAATPFTE
-292 SCVASGGAGVAAPVV
+292 SCVASGGGGAAAPVV
-307 EDLGGL
+307 EDLGDL
-313 EEAAEELA
+313 EEEAEELA
-321 SVLGDIADID
+321 AVLDDID
-331 TSVPLDDAVLTQL
+331 TSAPLDDAVLTQL

-366 LSGVVSAAT
+366 LSGVVSTAT
-375 VTSTTSLATRSA
+375 VTSTTSLATKSA
-387 ATSNAISNAI
+387 ATSSAISNAI
-397 ASGTVV
+397 ASGTEV

-421 ASKVATS
+421 ASKVSGS

-493 LKNIAAQATSILV
+493 LKNVAAQATNILV

-519 IDSVSSASEQLGSSL
+519 IDSVSSVSEQLGSSL

-568 VSLPVPPAVI
+568 VSLPVPPSIIPTV
-578 VTLAERTDLVTI
+578 AERTDLVTI
-590 AFPSLSAAAVTR
+590 AYPTLSAAAVTR

-771 STCGTISVTNPEG
+771 SACGTISVTNPEG

>member
-1 MNNNPRFV
+1 MKNSPRFV
-9 KKRLSL
+9 KKQLSQL
-15 LIAAGLLTGLGSAT
+15 VAAGLLMGAGASVF
-29 YANDFSLVDNQF
+29 ANDFSLTDNAF
-41 TISESAAS
+41 VISNNGTTIA
-49 APDFSVTATLGIDG
+49 TATVGSDG
-63 VLDTTGASLPQF
+63 VLVTDG
-75 DLSNT
+75 T
-80 ALNSGIPTFS
+80 ALPTIVLNGAELSAGLPS
-90 FTIDSDGLT
+90 FAFEIEVGNVSSASST
-99 ANTTH
+99 
-104 SFKIGLSISDD
+104 FRVGLSIVDD
-115 ASPTTRRFEAYLGT
+115 ANPNRRFEAYINT
-129 LTLAVDGSKNVTG
+129 LILEGDENGITG
-142 TIPSQN
+142 TIPSQAMS
-148 LNVRAK
+148 VSAK
-154 KGSATFY
+154 LGSVTFTSE
-161 QAINNPSVNGPVSIS
+161 ITNSSTNGPVSID
-176 GGTITLSG
+176 GGTLSFSG
-184 SEAVTLLKAQGNDAL
+184 STAVDLLKAQGSSILNAFL
-199 DAVLD
+199 DEFV
-204 NFTLNG
+204 LNG

-216 VIEETTAGS
+216 VVEEISAGARVGVTS
-225 AKLGVRS
+225 A
-232 GSAFTAVPRVGTSC
+232 SAFTAVPRLSTTC
-246 ALNNNSTVGNV
+246 ALDPASTVGNV
-257 FQLITDTGFT
+257 FQLVTTGFS
-267 NAYVVQ
+267 NPYAIQ
-273 GRFSSNQ
+273 GRF
-280 SAANTAATAFTE
+280 AAGSGSTVKTDLPAFTE
-292 SCVASGGAGVAAPVV
+292 SCGGGTVVVTPVV
-307 EDLGGL
+307 DDVKDL
-313 EEAAEELA
+313 EELETELEEL
-321 SVLGDIADID
+321 SGVLDDITNLD
-331 TSVPLDDAVLTQL
+331 TSVPLDDTVLTQL
-344 DDLAVSLEAVADS
+344 DDLAASLDVVADS
-357 LEESVVEEL
+357 LEESVVAEL

-375 VTSTTSLATRSA
+375 VTSTTSLATKSA
-387 ATSNAISNAI
+387 ATSSAISNAI
-397 ASGTVV
+397 ASGTEV

-421 ASKVATS
+421 ASKVSAS
-428 TTDTT
+428 TTDTV
-433 AKAALAVE
+433 AKAALVVE

-451 MLSSLASK
+451 MLTSLASK

-513 AADTAL
+513 AADTTL

-568 VSLPVPPAVI
+568 VSLPVPPSIV

-590 AFPSLSAAAVTR
+590 AFPTLSAAAVTR
-602 SLAATAKIVN
+602 SIAATAKIVN

-771 STCGTISVTNPEG
+771 SACGTISVTNPEG

-870 QILDINDDGID
+870 QILDINDDGVD

>member
-75 DLSNT
+75 DLSNA

-568 VSLPVPPAVI
+568 VSLPVPPSVV

>member
-9 KKRLSL
+9 KKRLCQL
-15 LIAAGLLTGLGSAT
+15 VAAGLLLGAGSSV

-41 TISESAAS
+41 TISETAAS

-75 DLSNT
+75 DLSNA

-115 ASPTTRRFEAYLGT
+115 ANPTTRRFEAYLGT

-204 NFTLNG
+204 NFTLDG

-232 GSAFTAVPRVGTSC
+232 DSAFTAVPRVGTSC
-246 ALNNNSTVGNV
+246 ALDSNSTVGNV

-273 GRFSSNQ
+273 GRFSSGQ
-280 SAANTAATAFTE
+280 SAANTAATPFTE
-292 SCVASGGAGVAAPVV
+292 SCVASGGGGAAAPVV
-307 EDLGGL
+307 EDLGDL
-313 EEAAEELA
+313 EEEAEELA
-321 SVLGDIADID
+321 AVLDDID
-331 TSVPLDDAVLTQL
+331 TSAPLDDAVLTQL

-366 LSGVVSAAT
+366 LSGVVSTAT
-375 VTSTTSLATRSA
+375 VTSTTSLATKSA

-397 ASGTVV
+397 ASGTEV

-421 ASKVATS
+421 ASKVSGS

-493 LKNIAAQATSILV
+493 LKNVAAQATNILV

-519 IDSVSSASEQLGSSL
+519 IDSVSSVSEQLGSSL

-568 VSLPVPPAVI
+568 VSLPVPPSIV

-590 AFPSLSAAAVTR
+590 AFPTLNAAAVTR

-612 PQNITLS
+612 PQNITLK

-728 EVAETAGFGF
+728 ELAETAGFGF

-818 RAAGMTATADRSTGV
+818 RAAGMAATANRSTGV

>member
-9 KKRLSL
+9 KKRLCQL
-15 LIAAGLLTGLGSAT
+15 VAAGLLLGAGSSV

-41 TISESAAS
+41 TISETAAS

-75 DLSNT
+75 DLSNA

-115 ASPTTRRFEAYLGT
+115 ANPTTRRFEAYLGT

-204 NFTLNG
+204 NFTLDG

-232 GSAFTAVPRVGTSC
+232 DSAFTAVPRVGTSC
-246 ALNNNSTVGNV
+246 ALDSNSTVGNV

-273 GRFSSNQ
+273 GRFSSGQ
-280 SAANTAATAFTE
+280 SAANTAATPFTE
-292 SCVASGGAGVAAPVV
+292 SCVASGGGGAAAPVV
-307 EDLGGL
+307 EDLGDL
-313 EEAAEELA
+313 EEEAEELA
-321 SVLGDIADID
+321 AVLDDID
-331 TSVPLDDAVLTQL
+331 TSAPLDDAVLTQL

-366 LSGVVSAAT
+366 LSGVVSTAT
-375 VTSTTSLATRSA
+375 VTSTTSLATKSA
-387 ATSNAISNAI
+387 ATSSAISNAI
-397 ASGTVV
+397 ASGTEV

-433 AKAALAVE
+433 AKAALAEE

-493 LKNIAAQATSILV
+493 LKNVAAQATSILV

-519 IDSVSSASEQLGSSL
+519 IDSVSSVSEQLGSSL

-568 VSLPVPPAVI
+568 VSLPVPPSIV

-590 AFPSLSAAAVTR
+590 AFPTLSAAAVTR

-612 PQNITLS
+612 PQNITLK

-728 EVAETAGFGF
+728 ELAETAGFGF

-799 GVTQKV
+799 GATQKV

-818 RAAGMTATADRSTGV
+818 RAAGMTATANRSTGI

-856 TYHAANTDSLGIAM
+856 TYHAANVDSLGIAM

>member
-9 KKRLSL
+9 KKRLCQL
-15 LIAAGLLTGLGSAT
+15 VAAGLLLGAGSSV

-41 TISESAAS
+41 TISETAAS

-75 DLSNT
+75 DLSNA

-115 ASPTTRRFEAYLGT
+115 ANPTTRRFEAYLGT

-204 NFTLNG
+204 NFTLDG

-232 GSAFTAVPRVGTSC
+232 DSAFTAVPRVGTSC
-246 ALNNNSTVGNV
+246 ALDSNSTVGNV

-273 GRFSSNQ
+273 GRFSSGQ
-280 SAANTAATAFTE
+280 SAANTAATPFTE
-292 SCVASGGAGVAAPVV
+292 SCVASGGGGAAAPVV
-307 EDLGGL
+307 EDLGDL
-313 EEAAEELA
+313 EEEAEELA
-321 SVLGDIADID
+321 AVLDDID
-331 TSVPLDDAVLTQL
+331 TSAPLDDAVLTQL

-366 LSGVVSAAT
+366 LSGVVSTAT
-375 VTSTTSLATRSA
+375 VTSTTSLATKSA
-387 ATSNAISNAI
+387 ATSSAISNAI
-397 ASGTVV
+397 ASGTEV

-468 DDVRTASKN
+468 DEVRTASKN

-493 LKNIAAQATSILV
+493 LKNVAAQATSILV

-519 IDSVSSASEQLGSSL
+519 IDSVSSVSEQLGSSL

-568 VSLPVPPAVI
+568 VSLPVPPSIV

-590 AFPSLSAAAVTR
+590 AFPTLSAAAVTR

-612 PQNITLS
+612 PQNITLK

-728 EVAETAGFGF
+728 ELAETAGFGF

-818 RAAGMTATADRSTGV
+818 RAAGMAATANRSTGV

>member
-9 KKRLSL
+9 KKRLCQL
-15 LIAAGLLTGLGSAT
+15 VAAGLLLGAGSSV

-41 TISESAAS
+41 TISETAAS

-75 DLSNT
+75 DLSNA

-204 NFTLNG
+204 NFTLDG

-232 GSAFTAVPRVGTSC
+232 DSAFTAVPRVGTSC
-246 ALNNNSTVGNV
+246 ALDSNSTVGNV

-273 GRFSSNQ
+273 GRFSSGQ
-280 SAANTAATAFTE
+280 SAANTAATPFTE
-292 SCVASGGAGVAAPVV
+292 SCVASGGGGAAAPVV
-307 EDLGGL
+307 EDLGDL
-313 EEAAEELA
+313 EEEAEELA
-321 SVLGDIADID
+321 AVLDDID
-331 TSVPLDDAVLTQL
+331 TSAPLDDAVLTQL

-366 LSGVVSAAT
+366 LSGVVSTAT
-375 VTSTTSLATRSA
+375 VTSTTSLATKSA
-387 ATSNAISNAI
+387 ATSSAISNAI
-397 ASGTVV
+397 ASGTEV

-421 ASKVATS
+421 ASKVSAS
-428 TTDTT
+428 TTDTV
-433 AKAALAVE
+433 AKAALVVE

-451 MLSSLASK
+451 MLTSLASK

-468 DDVRTASKN
+468 DDVRTASRN

-482 LSLADTVVEAD
+482 LSLADTVVEDD

-519 IDSVSSASEQLGSSL
+519 IDSVSSVSEQLGSSL

-568 VSLPVPPAVI
+568 VSLPVPPSIV
-578 VTLAERTDLVTI
+578 VTLAERTDLVTF
-590 AFPSLSAAAVTR
+590 AFPTLSVAEVIR
-602 SLAATAKIVN
+602 WVAATAKIVN

-628 DTYLTTPAV
+628 DTFLTTPAV

-771 STCGTISVTNPEG
+771 SACGTISVTNPEG

>member
-9 KKRLSL
+9 KKRLCQL
-15 LIAAGLLTGLGSAT
+15 VAAGLLLGAGSSV

-41 TISESAAS
+41 TISETAAS

-75 DLSNT
+75 DLSNA

-115 ASPTTRRFEAYLGT
+115 ANPTTRRFEAYLGT

-204 NFTLNG
+204 NFTLDG

-232 GSAFTAVPRVGTSC
+232 DSAFTAVPRVGTSC
-246 ALNNNSTVGNV
+246 ALDSNSTVGNV

-273 GRFSSNQ
+273 GRFSSGQ
-280 SAANTAATAFTE
+280 SAANTAATPFTE
-292 SCVASGGAGVAAPVV
+292 SCVASGGGGAAAPVV
-307 EDLGGL
+307 EDLGDL
-313 EEAAEELA
+313 EEEAEELA
-321 SVLGDIADID
+321 AVLDDID
-331 TSVPLDDAVLTQL
+331 TSAPLDDAVLTQL

-375 VTSTTSLATRSA
+375 VTSTTSLATKSA
-387 ATSNAISNAI
+387 ATSSAIRNAI
-397 ASGTVV
+397 ASGTEV

-428 TTDTT
+428 TTDAT
-433 AKAALAVE
+433 AKAALAAE

-459 STALTTAEA
+459 STVLTTAEA

-482 LSLADTVVEAD
+482 LSLADTVVETD

-568 VSLPVPPAVI
+568 VSLPVPPSIV

-590 AFPSLSAAAVTR
+590 AFPTLSAAAVTR
-602 SLAATAKIVN
+602 SIAATAKIVN
-612 PQNITLS
+612 PQNITLK

-771 STCGTISVTNPEG
+771 SACGAISVTNPEG

>member
-1 MNNNPRFV
+1 MNNNPRFI
-9 KKRLSL
+9 KKRLCQL
-15 LIAAGLLTGLGSAT
+15 VAAGLLLGAGSSV

-41 TISESAAS
+41 TISETAAS
-49 APDFSVTATLGIDG
+49 APDFSVTATLGSDG

-75 DLSNT
+75 DLSNA

-232 GSAFTAVPRVGTSC
+232 DSAFTAVPRVGTSC
-246 ALNNNSTVGNV
+246 ALDSNSTVGNV

-273 GRFSSNQ
+273 GRFSSGQ
-280 SAANTAATAFTE
+280 SAANTAATPFTE
-292 SCVASGGAGVAAPVV
+292 SCVASGGGGAAAPVV
-307 EDLGGL
+307 EDLGDL
-313 EEAAEELA
+313 EEEAEELA
-321 SVLGDIADID
+321 AVLDDID
-331 TSVPLDDAVLTQL
+331 TSAPLDDAVLTQL

-366 LSGVVSAAT
+366 LSGVVSAET
-375 VTSTTSLATRSA
+375 VTSTTSLATKSA
-387 ATSNAISNAI
+387 ATSSAISSAI
-397 ASGTVV
+397 ASGTEV

-428 TTDTT
+428 TTDAT
-433 AKAALAVE
+433 AKAALAAE

-482 LSLADTVVEAD
+482 LSLADTVVETD

-519 IDSVSSASEQLGSSL
+519 IDSVSSVSEQLGSSL

-568 VSLPVPPAVI
+568 VSLPVPPSIV

-590 AFPSLSAAAVTR
+590 AFPTLSAAAVTR
-602 SLAATAKIVN
+602 SIAATAKIVN
-612 PQNITLS
+612 PQNITLK

-637 VESSLLGG
+637 VELPLLGG

-728 EVAETAGFGF
+728 ELAETAGFGF

-771 STCGTISVTNPEG
+771 SACGAISVTNPEG

-818 RAAGMTATADRSTGV
+818 RAAGMSATANRSTGV

-856 TYHAANTDSLGIAM
+856 TYHAANADSLGIAM

>member
-9 KKRLSL
+9 KKRLCQL
-15 LIAAGLLTGLGSAT
+15 VAAGLLLGAGSSV
-29 YANDFSLVDNQF
+29 YANNFSLTSNQF
-41 TISESAAS
+41 TISETNAS
-49 APDFSVTATLGIDG
+49 DPDFSVTATLGSDG
-63 VLDTTGASLPQF
+63 VLDTTGANLPQF
-75 DLSNT
+75 DLSNST
-80 ALNSGIPTFS
+80 LNTGIPTFS

-115 ASPTTRRFEAYLGT
+115 ANPTTRRFEAYLGT

-204 NFTLNG
+204 NFTLDG

-232 GSAFTAVPRVGTSC
+232 DSAFTAVPRVGTSC
-246 ALNNNSTVGNV
+246 ALDSNSTVGNV

-273 GRFSSNQ
+273 GRFSSGQ
-280 SAANTAATAFTE
+280 SAANTAATPFTE
-292 SCVASGGAGVAAPVV
+292 SCVASGGGGGGAAAPVV
-307 EDLGGL
+307 EDLGDL
-313 EEAAEELA
+313 EEEAEELA
-321 SVLGDIADID
+321 AVLDDID
-331 TSVPLDDAVLTQL
+331 TSAPLDDAVLTQL

-366 LSGVVSAAT
+366 LSGVVSTAT
-375 VTSTTSLATRSA
+375 VTSTRSLATKSA
-387 ATSNAISNAI
+387 VTSNAISSAI
-397 ASGTVV
+397 ASGTAV

-421 ASKVATS
+421 ASKVSAS
-428 TTDTT
+428 TTDAT
-433 AKAALAVE
+433 AKAALAAE

-482 LSLADTVVEAD
+482 LSLANTVVEAD

-568 VSLPVPPAVI
+568 VSLPVPPSIV

-590 AFPSLSAAAVTR
+590 AFPTLSAAAVTR
-602 SLAATAKIVN
+602 SIAATAKIVN
-612 PQNITLS
+612 PQNITLK

-728 EVAETAGFGF
+728 ELAETAGFGF

-771 STCGTISVTNPEG
+771 SACGAISVTNPEG

-799 GVTQKV
+799 GATQKV

-818 RAAGMTATADRSTGV
+818 RAAGMTATANRSTGI

-856 TYHAANTDSLGIAM
+856 TYHAANADSLGIAM

>member
-1 MNNNPRFV
+1 MKNSPRFV
-9 KKRLSL
+9 KKQLCQL
-15 LIAAGLLTGLGSAT
+15 VAAGLLMGAGASVF
-29 YANDFSLVDNQF
+29 ANDFSLTDNAF
-41 TISESAAS
+41 VISNNGTTIA
-49 APDFSVTATLGIDG
+49 TATVGSDG
-63 VLDTTGASLPQF
+63 VLVTDGTALPTIVLNGAELSAGLPSF
-75 DLSNT
+75 AFEIEVGNVSSESNT
-80 ALNSGIPTFS
+80 
-90 FTIDSDGLT
+90 
-99 ANTTH
+99 
-104 SFKIGLSISDD
+104 FKVGLSIVDD
-115 ASPTTRRFEAYLGT
+115 ANPNRRFEAYINT
-129 LTLAVDGSKNVTG
+129 LILEGDENGITG
-142 TIPSQN
+142 TIPNQPMS
-148 LNVRAK
+148 VSAK
-154 KGSATFY
+154 LGTVTLTSEIT
-161 QAINNPSVNGPVSIS
+161 NSSTNGPVSID
-176 GGTITLSG
+176 GGTLSFSG
-184 SEAVTLLKAQGNDAL
+184 STAVDLLKAQGSSILNAFL
-199 DAVLD
+199 DEFV
-204 NFTLNG
+204 LNG

-216 VIEETTAGS
+216 VVEEISAGARVGVTS
-225 AKLGVRS
+225 A
-232 GSAFTAVPRVGTSC
+232 SAFTAVPRLSTTC
-246 ALNNNSTVGNV
+246 ALDPASTVGNV
-257 FQLITDTGFT
+257 FQLVTTGFS
-267 NAYVVQ
+267 NPYAIQ
-273 GRFSSNQ
+273 GRF
-280 SAANTAATAFTE
+280 AAGSGSTVKTDLPAFTE
-292 SCVASGGAGVAAPVV
+292 SCVAGGGTVVVTPVV
-307 EDLGGL
+307 DDVKDL
-313 EEAAEELA
+313 EELETELEEL
-321 SVLGDIADID
+321 SGVLDDITNLD
-331 TSVPLDDAVLTQL
+331 TSVPLDDTVLTQL
-344 DDLAVSLEAVADS
+344 DDLAASLDVVADS
-357 LEESVVEEL
+357 LEESVVAEL
-366 LSGVVSAAT
+366 LSGVVSTAT
-375 VTSTTSLATRSA
+375 VTSTKSLATKSA
-387 ATSNAISNAI
+387 ATSKAISSAI
-397 ASGTVV
+397 ASGTAV

-421 ASKVATS
+421 ASKVSAS

-433 AKAALAVE
+433 AKAALVVE

-451 MLSSLASK
+451 MLTSLASK

-513 AADTAL
+513 AADTTL
-519 IDSVSSASEQLGSSL
+519 IDSVSSASQQLGASL

-546 PTTEEITESLTNDT
+546 PTAEEITESLTNDT

-568 VSLPVPPAVI
+568 VSLPVPPSV
-578 VTLAERTDLVTI
+578 VVSVAERTDLVTI
-590 AFPSLSAAAVTR
+590 AFPTLSAAAVTR
-602 SLAATAKIVN
+602 SIAATAKIVN
-612 PQNITLS
+612 PRNITLK

-771 STCGTISVTNPEG
+771 SACGTISVTNPEG

-881 DYKVISAT
+881 DYKLTSAT

>member
-9 KKRLSL
+9 KKRLCQL
-15 LIAAGLLTGLGSAT
+15 VAAGLLLGAGSSV

-41 TISESAAS
+41 TISETAAS

-75 DLSNT
+75 DLSNA

-115 ASPTTRRFEAYLGT
+115 ANPTTRRFEAYLGT

-204 NFTLNG
+204 NFTLDG

-232 GSAFTAVPRVGTSC
+232 DSAFTAVPRVGTSC
-246 ALNNNSTVGNV
+246 ALDSNSTVGNV

-273 GRFSSNQ
+273 GRFSSGQ
-280 SAANTAATAFTE
+280 SAANTAATPFTE
-292 SCVASGGAGVAAPVV
+292 SCVASGGGGAAAPVV
-307 EDLGGL
+307 EDLGDL
-313 EEAAEELA
+313 EEEAEELA
-321 SVLGDIADID
+321 AVLDDID
-331 TSVPLDDAVLTQL
+331 TSAPLDDAVLTQL

-366 LSGVVSAAT
+366 LSGVVSTAT
-375 VTSTTSLATRSA
+375 VTSTTSLATKSA
-387 ATSNAISNAI
+387 ATSSAIRNAI
-397 ASGTVV
+397 ASGTEV

-433 AKAALAVE
+433 AKAALAAE

-459 STALTTAEA
+459 STVLTTAEA

-482 LSLADTVVEAD
+482 LSLADTVVETD

-568 VSLPVPPAVI
+568 VSLPVPPSIV

-590 AFPSLSAAAVTR
+590 AFPTLSAAAVTR
-602 SLAATAKIVN
+602 SIAATAKIVN
-612 PQNITLS
+612 PQNITLK

-771 STCGTISVTNPEG
+771 SACGTISVTNPEG